1 MNKRR
6 PISFFLLL
14 VLITLAPLKSLKA
27 QDGILSEIS
36 YLYLNK
42 LIAAAKENYPR
53 VKNFNSQIAAA
64 KNDLSEVKIS
74 WLEPFS
80 FQYVSRSNRA
90 SSNLVNVT
98 TADILNGYQFGIALN
113 PGSLLAKPSQIK
125 KAKEQVKIV
134 QYEREEYYLTLE
146 TEVKTRYYN
155 YLQAQKAIIPANN
168 AFLDAENNLKIV
180 KIAYEKAEVSLQDY
194 NAASIGYNQA
204 YTSKLSAETA
214 YLTAKASLEELTVQ
228 KLEEIK

>member
-1 MNKRR
+1 MNKTRHR
-6 PISFFLLL
+6 LFFLIL
-14 VLITLAPLKSLKA
+14 VVTAFTPLKALKA

-53 VKNFNSQIAAA
+53 IKNFNSQIAAA
-64 KNDLSEVKIS
+64 KNELSGVKIS

-113 PGSLLAKPSQIK
+113 PGSLLSKPSQIK
-125 KAKEQVKIV
+125 KAKEQVKIA
-134 QYEREEYYLTLE
+134 QYEREEYFLTLE
-146 TEVKTRYYN
+146 TEVKTRYYA

-168 AFLDAENNLKIV
+168 AFLDSENNFKVV
-180 KIAYEKAEVSLQDY
+180 KAAFEKAEITLQDY
-194 NAASIGYNQA
+194 NSASISYNQA
-204 YTSKLSAETA
+204 
-214 YLTAKASLEELTVQ
+214 
-228 KLEEIK
+228 

>member
-1 MNKRR
+1 MNKTRHR
-6 PISFFLLL
+6 LFFLIL
-14 VLITLAPLKSLKA
+14 VVTVFTPLKALKA

-53 VKNFNSQIAAA
+53 IKNFNSQIAAA
-64 KNDLSEVKIS
+64 KNELSGVKIS

-113 PGSLLAKPSQIK
+113 PGSLLSKPSQIK
-125 KAKEQVKIV
+125 KAKEQVKIA
-134 QYEREEYYLTLE
+134 QYEREEYFLTLE
-146 TEVKTRYYN
+146 TEVKTRYYA

-168 AFLDAENNLKIV
+168 AFLDSENNFKVV
-180 KIAYEKAEVSLQDY
+180 KAAFEKAEITLQDY
-194 NAASIGYNQA
+194 NSASISYNQA
-204 YTSKLSAETA
+204 
-214 YLTAKASLEELTVQ
+214 
-228 KLEEIK
+228 

>member
-6 PISFFLLL
+6 HILFPLLL
-14 VLITLAPLKSLKA
+14 ALITLVPLKSLKA
-27 QDGILSEIS
+27 QEGILSEIS

-53 VKNFNSQIAAA
+53 IKNFDSQVAAA
-64 KNDLSEVKIS
+64 KNDLSAAKIS

-80 FQYVSRSNRA
+80 FQYVARSNQA

-98 TADILNGYQFGIALN
+98 TADILSGYQFGIALS
-113 PGSLLAKPSQIK
+113 PGSLLAKPGQIK
-125 KAKEQVKIV
+125 KAKEQIKIV
-134 QYEREEYYLTLE
+134 QYERDEYYLTFE

-180 KIAYEKAEVSLQDY
+180 KIAYEKAEVALQEY
-194 NAASIGYNQA
+194 NAANIGYNQA
-204 YTSKLSAETA
+204 YTNKLSAETA
-214 YLTAKASLEELTVQ
+214 YLTAKASLEELTVL

>member
-1 MNKRR
+1 MNKLRHQ
-6 PISFFLLL
+6 LLFSL
-14 VLITLAPLKSLKA
+14 LALITFTPLKVVKA

-53 VKNFNSQIAAA
+53 IKNFNSQIAAA
-64 KNDLSEVKIS
+64 KNELSGVKIS

-125 KAKEQVKIV
+125 KAKEQVKIA
-134 QYEREEYYLTLE
+134 QYEREEYFLTLE
-146 TEVKTRYYN
+146 TEVKTRYYT

-168 AFLDAENNLKIV
+168 AFLDSENNLKAV
-180 KIAYEKAEVSLQDY
+180 KAAFEKAEMTLQDY
-194 NAASIGYNQA
+194 NTASIGYNQA
-204 YTSKLSAETA
+204 YTNKLLAETA

>member
-1 MNKRR
+1 MNNKKY
-6 PISFFLLL
+6 IYFFLLFF
-14 VLITLAPLKSLKA
+14 VTSSNPWGTVKA

-53 VKNFNSQIAAA
+53 IKNYNSQIKAA
-64 KNDLSEVKIS
+64 KNDLSGIKIS

-80 FQYVSRSNRA
+80 FQYVSRSNDA

-98 TADILNGYQFGIALN
+98 TADVLNGYQFGISVS

-125 KAKEQVKIV
+125 RAKEQVKMV
-134 QYEREEYYLTLE
+134 EYELEEYYLTLE
-146 TEVKTRYYN
+146 TEVKTRYFT
-155 YLQAQKAIIPANN
+155 YLQAQKSIAAANSN
-168 AFLDAENNLKIV
+168 YLDAENTLNIV
-180 KIAYEKAEVSLQDY
+180 KTAYQKAEVTLQDFNDANITY
-194 NAASIGYNQA
+194 NTA
-204 YTSKLSAETA
+204 YTNKLSAETA
-214 YLTAKASLEELTVQ
+214 LLTAKASLEELTVQ